1 MHFLGHKLRD
11 GDYCKCKDRK
21 GHTSV
26 VDDEGYWD
34 VCIKCNKPI
43 VFNDTVLP
51 PVLGP
56 VIMRTLFPSIK

>member
-1 MHFLGHKLRD
+1 MMHFLGHKLRD

-43 VFNDTVLP
+43 MDGLPHHNDYSNENHPL
-51 PVLGP
+51 
-56 VIMRTLFPSIK
+56 